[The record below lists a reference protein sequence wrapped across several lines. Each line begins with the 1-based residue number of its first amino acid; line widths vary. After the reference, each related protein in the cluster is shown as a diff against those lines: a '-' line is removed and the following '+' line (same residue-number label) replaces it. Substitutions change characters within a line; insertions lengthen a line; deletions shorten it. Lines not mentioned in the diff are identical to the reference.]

1 MDEQGNL
8 QIGEIKKKKESL
20 NQTGG
25 INTEKSIFQTESQS
39 PYASRVE
46 SLANNG
52 PIMQN
57 RFHVTNSNDLMRPG
71 FKRTPAPSAAPVNA
85 GETHTEKVRSEEK
98 QDIIKAQSDLKVFSG
113 DVMKKGAFTPKA
125 KEASRHFLEQ
135 VSRWAGSFNDG
146 GSGFYS
152 NLGIESV
159 LDCLYVDGMSLRN
172 YVKEQYFYKTSGDQ
186 TPDKESLRNYLAL
199 LAARGDHV
207 ITMVRP
213 SLKGDSAEVEYR
225 NLDVD
230 LTNVGSEQ
238 ASHSKKLKEKGK
250 QIRSDLKKRMDPD
263 ITESTGRAFRKA
275 KGLNMDGF
283 NRLESASDGLKEV
296 SGEKTEEYKA
306 FDKSFRHY
314 SSGLQKLGLKPGRDD
329 INSAVAKKLKERCSE
344 AIEAADSF
352 LRSGS
357 KDKAAVKAVE
367 NAKKMLETDLELLEK
382 AINDKLYDENRTMSL
397 EEMLDSN
404 PDKPEGGNPD
414 GKADGEASP
423 PDDPGPADGE

>member
-8 QIGEIKKKKESL
+8 QLGEIKKKKEAL
-20 NQTGG
+20 NRTGG
-25 INTEKSIFQTESQS
+25 INTEKSVFQTESTS
-39 PYASRVE
+39 PYVGRVE
-46 SLANNG
+46 TLANNG

-57 RFHVTNSNDLMRPG
+57 RFHITNSNDLMRPG
-71 FKRTPAPSAAPVNA
+71 FKKPAAPSPAPVNA
-85 GETHTEKVRSEEK
+85 GGTHSEKVRSEEK

-113 DVMKKGAFTPKA
+113 DVMKNGAFTPKA

-135 VSRWAGSFNDG
+135 VSRWAGSFQDG

-172 YVKEQYFYKTSGDQ
+172 YVKEQYLYKTSGDQ
-186 TPDKESLRNYLAL
+186 APDKESMRNYLAL

-213 SLKGDSAEVEYR
+213 SIKGDSAEVEYR

-238 ASHSKKLKEKGK
+238 ASHSKRLKEKGK

-275 KGLNMDGF
+275 RGLYMDGF
-283 NRLESASDGLKEV
+283 NRLESASDGLKEL
-296 SGEKTEEYKA
+296 SGEKTGEYKA
-306 FDKSFRHY
+306 FDKCFSHY

-329 INSAVAKKLKERCSE
+329 INSAVAKKLRERCTE
-344 AIEAADSF
+344 AIEAADKF

-357 KDKAAVKAVE
+357 KDKAAVRAVE
-367 NAKKMLETDLELLEK
+367 NAKRMLETDLELLNK
-382 AINDKLYDENRTMSL
+382 AIIDKLYDENRTMSL
-397 EEMLDSN
+397 EEMLDSKG
-404 PDKPEGGNPD
+404 DKPEGGNPD
-414 GKADGEASP
+414 RSPDGEGAPSDDPAAADGE
-423 PDDPGPADGE
+423 